1 MFGRRLLISATPICL
16 AALALPMPAQSP
28 SDMPLEV
35 RLWRTVGTPRVVDAR
50 EVPPPA
56 QAPAEASVSADLLR
70 HPLSRKARQML
81 QKAQRAAEAGDHA
94 GAIRQFEETLAKYPD
109 SGAWTY
115 SWLGVEYIKTDQ
127 FDAAVTSFEQ
137 AVLLLPHDAVSRS
150 NFGLS
155 LATTGQYDRAGA
167 GTAPRPRTRPHQL
180 QNQGTARRAP
190 RRQAPRSPAAQSQ
203 LSTACKPSLS
213 R

>member
-1 MFGRRLLISATPICL
+1 
-16 AALALPMPAQSP
+16 
-28 SDMPLEV
+28 MPLEV

-155 LATTGQYDRAGA
+155 LATTGQYDRAE
-167 GTAPRPRTRPHQL
+167 REL
-180 QNQGTARRAP
+180 RRALELDRTSFKTRELLDVLLDAKLHDRP
-190 RRQAPRSPAAQSQ
+190 LRNPN
-203 LSTACKPSLS
+203 
-213 R
+213 